1 MFQLELS
8 ERRCVPS
15 YLMPHTLAECDYQ
28 TVAELLH
35 RAEQLKVPPL
45 EVVECIVDGK
55 IPDIKPSVKKKLANF
70 VGIIRDLRRFAK
82 EVRL

>member
-1 MFQLELS
+1 M
-8 ERRCVPS
+8 PS
-15 YLMPHTLAECDYQ
+15 DLMPHALLECENQ

-45 EVVECIVDGK
+45 EVVERIVDGK

-70 VGIIRDLRRFAK
+70 VGIIRDLRKFAK